1 MLVLKL
7 LEEQDLYG
15 YEMIRVLKERS
26 NNLFELRTGTLY
38 PLLGTLVKKGYL
50 ECYEKKVTKKNR
62 KYYSLTEEGRLLL
75 KEKEEVWHEYYTA
88 VLGVIG
94 KKS

>member
-1 MLVLKL
+1 
-7 LEEQDLYG
+7 
-15 YEMIRVLKERS
+15 
-26 NNLFELRTGTLY
+26 
-38 PLLGTLVKKGYL
+38 
-50 ECYEKKVTKKNR
+50 
-62 KYYSLTEEGRLLL
+62 LTEEGRLLL